1 MGQKGIYFEVVMKT
15 ICLNMIV
22 KNESKIITR
31 LFDSVINLIDSY
43 CICDT
48 GSTDNT
54 IQLVQ
59 DYFTDRGIPGKIIQ
73 EPFRDF
79 AYNRTFSLKA
89 CQGLSDYVLLLDADM
104 VLKINPGLD
113 INEFKMML
121 KDDGYYLFQGDDN
134 FYYKNTRIVKNTGTI
149 DYWGVTHE
157 YVRFYENAQI
167 TKIEK
172 DVIFILDVGD
182 GGAKADKFERDIA
195 LLKRGLVDSPNNAR
209 YSFYLANSYHDIGDY
224 DNAIHYYTKRA
235 ELGEWF
241 EEVWF
246 SFYRIGICYKAKG
259 DIPKAIHFW
268 MKAYECFPNRIENLY
283 EIVQYYRLNNQHKTA
298 YMYYLIADQSR
309 KKWTHHDYLFM
320 KKNVYDYLLDYE
332 LTIIAYYIQDIIQDT
347 NHNFQNIPKYSM
359 KVMNYENESI
369 VRSTLS
375 NYKFYT
381 PVLSMSHDYSISS
394 LTKCEVADGY
404 VSSTPSLCLNHLG
417 ELVVNDRY
425 VNYKI
430 DDRGHYINQATI
442 STINVITI
450 IDLVSM
456 TRKYQYTLNHDTSL
470 DGQYEGIEDVRLF
483 SHSDGTLYY
492 NGNRGVNGG
501 IYVEHG
507 IINSD
512 NGSVKSGLLKK
523 SGQHSVEKNWVLFED
538 GDQNLNC
545 IYKWHPLT
553 VGSINATYEYT
564 VEQEIAM
571 PTVFKHVRGSTNGV
585 RRGNEIWFLCHV
597 VSHEDRRYYYH
608 MFVVLDRT
616 TFALKKYTRLFTFA
630 KEKVEY
636 SLGFI
641 FRENELLIGYSIMD
655 RETHFAYIHKS
666 NIEAL
671 FVY

>member
-1 MGQKGIYFEVVMKT
+1 MPPKRYYHRETMKT

-31 LFDSVINLIDSY
+31 LFDSVITLIDSY

-54 IQLVQ
+54 IQLIQ
-59 DYFTDRGIPGKIIQ
+59 DYFAQRNIPGKVIQ

-79 AYNRTFSLKA
+79 GYNRTFSLKA
-89 CQGLSDYVLLLDADM
+89 CHGLSDYVLLLDADM
-104 VLKINPGLD
+104 VLKINPSLD
-113 INEFKMML
+113 ILAFKMML
-121 KDDGYYLFQGDDN
+121 NDDGYHLFQGNDN
-134 FYYKNTRIVKNTGTI
+134 FYYKNVRIVKNTGTI
-149 DYWGVTHE
+149 NYWGVTHE
-157 YVRFYENAQI
+157 YIRFYDNAKV
-167 TKIEK
+167 TKIDKEI
-172 DVIFILDVGD
+172 IFIQDVGD
-182 GGAKADKFERDIA
+182 GGAKSDKFERDIA
-195 LLKRGLVDSPNNAR
+195 LLKRGLIDSPNNAR
-209 YSFYLANSYHDIGDY
+209 YSFYLANSYHDIGHH
-224 DNAIHYYTKRA
+224 DNAILYYTKRS

-246 SFYRIGICYKAKG
+246 SFYRIGTCYKSKG
-259 DIPKAIHFW
+259 DMPKAIHFW
-268 MKAYECFPNRIENLY
+268 MKAYECYPNRVENLY
-283 EIVQYYRLNNQHKTA
+283 EIIQYYRLNNQNKTA
-298 YMYYLIADQSR
+298 YAYYLIAEQSL
-309 KKWTHHDYLFM
+309 KKWPQHDYLFM
-320 KKNVYDYLLDYE
+320 RKDVYDYLLNYE
-332 LTIIAYYIQDIIQDT
+332 LTIIAYYIQDIVQDA
-347 NHNFQNIPKYSM
+347 NHNFQNITKYSM
-359 KVMNYENESI
+359 KVLNYDNDSI

-381 PVLSMSHDYSISS
+381 PVLTLSHDYTICS
-394 LTKCEVADGY
+394 LTKCGVADGY

-450 IDLVSM
+450 IDVASM
-456 TRKYQYTLNHDTSL
+456 TRKYQYTLKHDESL
-470 DGQYEGIEDVRLF
+470 DGHYVGIEDVRLF
-483 SHSDGTLYY
+483 SHSNGTLYY
-492 NGNRGVNGG
+492 NGNRGVNGS
-501 IYVEHG
+501 IHVEHG
-507 IINSD
+507 IINCD
-512 NGSVKSGLLKK
+512 DGTVKSGLLKK

-538 GDQNLNC
+538 GDQNLKC

-553 VGSINATYEYT
+553 VGSINTTYEYT

-585 RRGNEIWFLCHV
+585 QRGNEIWFLCHV

-655 RETHFAYIHKS
+655 RETHFAHIHKS

-671 FVY
+671 FV

>member
-1 MGQKGIYFEVVMKT
+1 MKT

-31 LFDSVINLIDSY
+31 LFDSVIKLIDSY

-54 IQLVQ
+54 IQLIQ
-59 DYFTDRGIPGKIIQ
+59 DYFAERNIPGKVIQ

-79 AYNRTFSLKA
+79 GYNRTFSLKA

-104 VLKINPGLD
+104 VLQINSNLD
-113 INEFKMML
+113 IPGFKMML
-121 KDDGYYLFQGDDN
+121 KDDGYHIFQGNDN
-134 FYYKNTRIVKNTGTI
+134 FYYKNVRIVKNTGTI

-167 TKIEK
+167 TKIDKE
-172 DVIFILDVGD
+172 ILFILDVGD

-195 LLKRGLVDSPNNAR
+195 LLHRGLVDSPNNAR
-209 YSFYLANSYHDIGDY
+209 YTFYLANSYHDIGDY
-224 DNAIHYYTKRA
+224 DNAIHYYTKRS

-268 MKAYECFPNRIENLY
+268 MKAYESYPNRIENLY
-283 EIVQYYRLNNQHKTA
+283 EIIQYYRLNNQNKTA
-298 YMYYLIADQSR
+298 YAYYLIAEQCL
-309 KKWTHHDYLFM
+309 KKWSHTDYLFM
-320 KKNVYDYLLDYE
+320 RKDVYEYLLNYE
-332 LTIIAYYIQDIIQDT
+332 LTIIAYYIQDIIQDA
-347 NHNFQNIPKYSM
+347 NHNFQNITKYSM
-359 KVMNYENESI
+359 KVLNYDNDSI

-381 PVLSMSHDYSISS
+381 PVLTLSHDYTIHS
-394 LTKCEVADGY
+394 LTKCGVADGF

-450 IDLVSM
+450 IDVASM
-456 TRKYQYTLNHDTSL
+456 TLKNQSTLKYDTSL
-470 DGQYEGIEDVRLF
+470 DGHYEGIEDVRLF

-507 IINSD
+507 TICDGTTN
-512 NGSVKSGLLKK
+512 SGLLKK

-538 GDQNLNC
+538 GDQNLKC
-545 IYKWHPLT
+545 IYKWYPLT
-553 VGSINATYEYT
+553 VGSINASYDYT

-585 RRGNEIWFLCHV
+585 QRGNEIWFLCHV

-655 RETHFAYIHKS
+655 RETRFAHIHKS

>member
-1 MGQKGIYFEVVMKT
+1 
-15 ICLNMIV
+15 MIV

-31 LFDSVINLIDSY
+31 LFDSVVKLIDSY

-54 IQLVQ
+54 IQLIQ
-59 DYFTDRGIPGKIIQ
+59 DYFAERNIPGKIIQ

-79 AYNRTFSLKA
+79 GYNRSFALKA
-89 CQGLSDYVLLLDADM
+89 CHGLSDYVLLLDADM
-104 VLKINPGLD
+104 VLKINPNVNIREL
-113 INEFKMML
+113 KMML
-121 KDDGYYLFQGDDN
+121 KDDGYHVFQGNDN
-134 FYYKNTRIVKNTGTI
+134 FYYKNIRIVKNTGTI
-149 DYWGVTHE
+149 EYWGVTHE
-157 YVRFYENAQI
+157 YVRFYENA
-167 TKIEK
+167 KISKIDKELL
-172 DVIFILDVGD
+172 FIQDVGD

-195 LLKRGLVDSPNNAR
+195 LLHRGLVDSPNSAR
-209 YSFYLANSYHDIGDY
+209 YTFYLANSYHDIGDY
-224 DNAIHYYTKRA
+224 DNAILYYTKRT

-246 SFYRIGICYKAKG
+246 SFYRIGTCYKAKG
-259 DIPKAIHFW
+259 DMPKAIHFW
-268 MKAYECFPNRIENLY
+268 MRAYESYPNRVENLY
-283 EIVQYYRLNNQHKTA
+283 EIIQYYRLNNQNKTA
-298 YMYYLIADQSR
+298 YAYYLIAEQSL
-309 KKWTHHDYLFM
+309 KKWTHTDYLFM
-320 KKNVYDYLLDYE
+320 RKDVYDYLLNYE
-332 LTIIAYYIQDIIQDT
+332 LTIIAYYIQDIVQDA
-347 NHNFQNIPKYSM
+347 NHNFQNITKYSM
-359 KVMNYENESI
+359 KVLNYDNDSI
-369 VRSTLS
+369 VRSTLR
-375 NYKFYT
+375 NYKFYS
-381 PVLSMSHDYSISS
+381 PVLTLSHDYTIHS
-394 LTKCEVADGY
+394 LTKCGIADGF

-450 IDLVSM
+450 IDLASM
-456 TRKYQYTLNHDTSL
+456 TLKNQCTLKYDTSL
-470 DGQYEGIEDVRLF
+470 DGHYEGIEDVRLF
-483 SHSDGTLYY
+483 THSDGTLYY
-492 NGNRGVNGG
+492 NGNRGVNGC

-507 IINSD
+507 TICDGTTN
-512 NGSVKSGLLKK
+512 SGLLKK
-523 SGQHSVEKNWVLFED
+523 SGQHPVEKNWVLFED
-538 GDQNLNC
+538 GDQNLKC
-545 IYKWHPLT
+545 IYKWYPLT

-585 RRGNEIWFLCHV
+585 QRGNEIWFLCHV

-616 TFALKKYTRLFTFA
+616 TFDLKKYTRLFTFA

-655 RETHFAYIHKS
+655 RETRFAHIHKS

-671 FVY
+671 FVN

>member
-1 MGQKGIYFEVVMKT
+1 MDQKSIMSAMKT

-22 KNESKIITR
+22 KNESKIINR
-31 LFDSVINLIDSY
+31 LFDSVVKLIDTY

-54 IQLVQ
+54 IQLIQ
-59 DYFTDRGIPGKIIQ
+59 DYFAERGIPGKIIQ

-104 VLKINPGLD
+104 VLQINSNLD
-113 INEFKMML
+113 IPGFKMML
-121 KDDGYYLFQGDDN
+121 NDDGYHLFQGNNN
-134 FYYKNTRIVKNTGTI
+134 FYYKNVRIVKNTGTI

-167 TKIEK
+167 TKIDKEI
-172 DVIFILDVGD
+172 IFIQDVGD
-182 GGAKADKFERDIA
+182 GGAKSDKFERDIA
-195 LLKRGLVDSPNNAR
+195 LLKRGLIDLPNNAR
-209 YSFYLANSYHDIGDY
+209 YTFYLANSYNDIRDY
-224 DNAIHYYTKRA
+224 DNAILYYTKRS

-246 SFYRIGICYKAKG
+246 SFYRIGTCYKAKG
-259 DIPKAIHFW
+259 DMPKAIHFW
-268 MKAYECFPNRIENLY
+268 MKAYECYPNRVENLY
-283 EIVQYYRLNNQHKTA
+283 EIIQYYRLNNQNKTA
-298 YMYYLIADQSR
+298 YAYYLIAEQSL
-309 KKWTHHDYLFM
+309 KKWTHTDYLFM
-320 KKNVYDYLLDYE
+320 RKDVYDYLLNYE
-332 LTIIAYYIQDIIQDT
+332 LTIIAYYIQDILQDA
-347 NHNFQNIPKYSM
+347 NHNFQNITKYSM
-359 KVMNYENESI
+359 KVLNYDNDSI

-381 PVLSMSHDYSISS
+381 PVLTLSHDYTICS
-394 LTKCEVADGY
+394 LTKCGVTDGF

-450 IDLVSM
+450 IDVASM
-456 TRKYQYTLNHDTSL
+456 THKYQYTLKYDTSL
-470 DGQYEGIEDVRLF
+470 DGHYEGIEDVRLF
-483 SHSDGTLYY
+483 SHSNGTLYY

-501 IYVEHG
+501 IHVEHG
-507 IINSD
+507 MINLD
-512 NGSVKSGLLKK
+512 DGTAKSGLLKK

-538 GDQNLNC
+538 GDQNLKC

-585 RRGNEIWFLCHV
+585 QRGNEIWFLCHV

-608 MFVVLDRT
+608 MFVVLDLT
-616 TFALKKYTRLFTFA
+616 TLALKKYTRLFTFA

-655 RETHFAYIHKS
+655 RETRFAHIHKS

-671 FVY
+671 FVN

>member
-1 MGQKGIYFEVVMKT
+1 MDQKCIMSAMKT

-22 KNESKIITR
+22 KNESKIINR
-31 LFDSVINLIDSY
+31 LFDSVVKLIDTY

-54 IQLVQ
+54 IQLIQ
-59 DYFTDRGIPGKIIQ
+59 DYFAERGIAGKIIQ

-104 VLKINPGLD
+104 VLQINSNLD
-113 INEFKMML
+113 IPGFKMML
-121 KDDGYYLFQGDDN
+121 NDDGYHLFQGNNN
-134 FYYKNTRIVKNTGTI
+134 FYYKNVRIVKNTGTI

-167 TKIEK
+167 TKIDKEI
-172 DVIFILDVGD
+172 IFIQDVGD
-182 GGAKADKFERDIA
+182 GGAKSDKFERDIA

-224 DNAIHYYTKRA
+224 DNAILYYTKRS

-246 SFYRIGICYKAKG
+246 SFYRIGTCYKAKG
-259 DIPKAIHFW
+259 DMPKAIHFW
-268 MKAYECFPNRIENLY
+268 MRAYECYPNRIENLY
-283 EIVQYYRLNNQHKTA
+283 EIVQYYRLNNQNKTA
-298 YMYYLIADQSR
+298 YAYYLIADQSR
-309 KKWTHHDYLFM
+309 KKWPQCDYLFM
-320 KKNVYDYLLDYE
+320 RKDVYEYLLDYE
-332 LTIIAYYIQDIIQDT
+332 LSIIAYYIQDMIHDYE
-347 NHNFQNIPKYSM
+347 HSFADIPKYSM
-359 KVMNYENESI
+359 KIMNYDNESI

-375 NYKFYT
+375 NYKFYSPT
-381 PVLSMSHDYSISS
+381 LTLSPDYIINT
-394 LTKCEVADGY
+394 LTKCGVADGY

-425 VNYKI
+425 VNYRI
-430 DDRGHYINQATI
+430 DDRGHYVNQSTI
-442 STINVITI
+442 STTNVITA

-456 TRKYQYTLNHDTSL
+456 TRKYQYTLKHDTSL
-470 DGQYEGIEDVRLF
+470 DGHYEGIEDVRLF
-483 SHSDGTLYY
+483 SHSNGTIYY
-492 NGNRGVNGG
+492 NGNRGVNGS

-507 IINSD
+507 IICDGN
-512 NGSVKSGLLKK
+512 VQSGLLKK

-538 GDQNLNC
+538 ANQVLKC
-545 IYKWHPLT
+545 IYKWYPLT
-553 VGSINATYEYT
+553 VGSINSTYEYT
-564 VEQEIAM
+564 VEQELSM
-571 PTVFKHVRGSTNGV
+571 PILFKHVRGSTNGLQ
-585 RRGNEIWFLCHV
+585 RGNEIWFLCHV

-608 MFVVLDRT
+608 MFVVLDCKT
-616 TFALKKYTRLFTFA
+616 LALKKYTRLFTFA

-655 RETHFAYIHKS
+655 RETHFAHIHES

-671 FVY
+671 FV